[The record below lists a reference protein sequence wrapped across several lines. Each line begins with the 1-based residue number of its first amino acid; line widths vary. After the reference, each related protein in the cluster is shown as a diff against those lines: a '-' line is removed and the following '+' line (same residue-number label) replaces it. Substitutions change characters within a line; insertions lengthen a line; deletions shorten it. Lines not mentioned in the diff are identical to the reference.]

1 MKTTPNTP
9 PARRLLLLSF
19 IMLLLTAVP
28 VTPEV
33 TGKSVFIAATSP
45 TKTGLILVGDSRAIA
60 MYRAIGSEA
69 AESGW
74 SLRSGQGYDWMAA
87 TGLPQVERIMQKGD
101 CVAICMGCNSLYG
114 KEASKYVA
122 LLNKKAREWAVKG
135 VRMYYV
141 TINPVEDAKK
151 IALGS
156 KKRDAQVVAFN
167 EELKAKLD
175 PNLVGYIDTYSKI
188 VGNFTT
194 VDGTHY
200 PDELNARIY
209 HMILDAVR
217 EDNRRPHVSVIFNR
231 NRTAADSC
239 TATARCYEGANLMF
253 PPTWTKPGY
262 RFAGWACSSSGTPE
276 IAPGATVTAAWIREH
291 WAGVE
296 LYAVWKPARARLCF
310 YRNYAKTD
318 SRRRTVTYAAGEMT
332 SGSFGKRPG
341 WVQLGWATE
350 RGSKKAEFPMDFA
363 VTDAFIDEHSG
374 TTALYAVWEPRTAM
388 FRFYRNASRSDKT
401 HKSRRFK
408 AGRKAVMRPP
418 AWSKK
423 GYRLAGWSRK
433 RGAAQ
438 AEVPAAFVVTN
449 EMIEEY
455 QDGVTW
461 YAVWGVSG
469 DGSS

>member
-1 MKTTPNTP
+1 MKTT
-9 PARRLLLLSF
+9 RRLILLF
-19 IMLLLTAVP
+19 FTMLLLTAIP
-28 VTPEV
+28 AAPEV

-45 TKTGLILVGDSRAIA
+45 VKTGLILVGDSRSIA

-122 LLNKKAREWAVKG
+122 LLNKKAQEWAVKG

-141 TINPVEDAKK
+141 TINPVEDEKK

-194 VDGTHY
+194 LDGTHY

-209 HMILDAVR
+209 HLILDAVR
-217 EDNRRPHVSVIFNR
+217 GDNRRAHVSVIFNR

-239 TATARCYEGANLMF
+239 TATARCYEGANLAL

-262 RFAGWACSSSGTPE
+262 SFAGWAYSAAGKAE
-276 IAPGATVTAAWIREH
+276 IAPGASVTASWIKDH

-310 YRNYAKTD
+310 YRNYTKTD
-318 SRRRTVTYAAGEMT
+318 LRRRTITCT
-332 SGSFGKRPG
+332 SGESPSASGLFGTRPG
-341 WVQLGWATE
+341 WIQLGWATN
-350 RGSKKAEFPMDFA
+350 RGSKRAEFPMDFA
-363 VTDAFIDEHSG
+363 VADAFIDGHPG
-374 TTALYAVWEPRTAM
+374 TTALYAVWEARTAM
-388 FRFYRNASRSDKT
+388 FRFYRNASPTDKT

-461 YAVWGVSG
+461 YAVWRR
-469 DGSS
+469 